1 MDEGAAF
8 AELARLS
15 RQKFDPKES
24 ARFLSE
30 LSSANDRTFVIVWFT
45 LLDDALS
52 AFLSRKMSHLS
63 KVDRKLMLGPTGVLA
78 TFKSK
83 ILMAYA
89 AGWLALDWYNDLDMI
104 RKIRNACAHS
114 ASYIDFETECVV
126 VACKAM
132 SEAFAHEGIS
142 TRAEFSLR
150 CLDMWQTMGD
160 FKALF
165 PMSLADGTVFP
176 EPNWQVEPPSWLD
189 KHE

>member
-1 MDEGAAF
+1 MNEGEAF
-8 AELARLS
+8 AELGRLT
-15 RQKFDPKES
+15 RQKFNPKES

-30 LSSANDRTFVIVWFT
+30 LSSANDRTFVIVWSA

-52 AFLSRKMSHLS
+52 AFLSRRMSHLS
-63 KVDRKLMLGPTGVLA
+63 KNDRMLMLGPTGVLA

-89 AGWLALDWYNDLDMI
+89 VGWLALDWYNDLYII
-104 RKIRNACAHS
+104 RKIINAFAHS
-114 ASYIDFETECVV
+114 ASYIDFETKCVV
-126 VACKAM
+126 AACKAM

-142 TRAEFSLR
+142 TRAEFSSR
-150 CLDMWQTMGD
+150 CLNMWQTLGN

-176 EPNWQVEPPSWLD
+176 EPN
-189 KHE
+189 